1 MAIGILTRSR
11 SHLLR
16 QRESESTNPSP
27 SASFETDDVLDS
39 LVDVFSPHDVSST
52 NNNVF
57 DLDDSANQ
65 PSTSASRHLRPRN
78 NPSTASSSSSTL
90 HSKDA
95 STSTSPPRKR
105 KCGVK
110 ATKTESIS
118 DVIDRPCE
126 DMTDRQKMNV
136 ISDYLTKHSCIF
148 DKTLALS
155 SLHKLHSRICR

>member
-39 LVDVFSPHDVSST
+39 LVDVHSPHNDVSSS
-52 NNNVF
+52 NINVI
-57 DLDDSANQ
+57 DLDFANQ
-65 PSTSASRHLRPRN
+65 PSTSASRHRRPRN
-78 NPSTASSSSSTL
+78 NPSTDSSSSSTI

-126 DMTDRQKMNV
+126 DMTDRQKMNI